1 MLDETKPIYV
11 KQDSDL
17 FYAGYRFWL
26 CTKPA
31 SRPNCLTGVIDGL
44 TGWVELHRD
53 KLENF
58 QVVATLDVT
67 KPMRVKA
74 DRTYAGKRFWPTD
87 KQCADPDALA
97 GIVEDIGI
105 WHILHKDDLENIP
118 ETILEERSFDIYRGS
133 IRESVSV
140 LQRPGTGYLG
150 TVKVAFCYNPET
162 KKVWTENIEE
172 VS

>member
-11 KQDSDL
+11 KQDSDR

-105 WHILHKDDLENIP
+105 WHILRKDDLVNIP
-118 ETILEERSFDIYRGS
+118 EVIRQNRTFYIYNESIEQCVSILE
-133 IRESVSV
+133 
-140 LQRPGTGYLG
+140 RPNKGCLG
-150 TVKVAFCYNPET
+150 MVTVAFCHDPNT
-162 KKVWTENIEE
+162 KKSWTENVEA
-172 VS
+172 

>member
-97 GIVEDIGI
+97 GIVEGIGI
-105 WHILHKDDLENIP
+105 WHILRKDDLVNIP
-118 ETILEERSFDIYRGS
+118 EVIRQNRTFYIYNESIEQCVSILE
-133 IRESVSV
+133 
-140 LQRPGTGYLG
+140 RPNKGCLG
-150 TVKVAFCYNPET
+150 MVTVAFCHDPNT
-162 KKVWTENIEE
+162 KKSWTENVEA
-172 VS
+172 